1 MTAVRR
7 IRVRPLGRLF
17 ATLLSTVVVVTVSP
31 ALAGP
36 ADAGAAA
43 SAAITPTT
51 AAGPGSVALTVESA
65 VGEGSAVAASLAMP
79 LGGAS

>member
-1 MTAVRR
+1 MTPVRR
-7 IRVRPLGRLF
+7 IRVRPLGRLL
-17 ATLLSTVVVVTVSP
+17 ATLLSTVVVVTASP

-43 SAAITPTT
+43 SVAITPTT
-51 AAGPGSVALTVESA
+51 AAGPGSVELTVESA
-65 VGEGSAVAASLAMP
+65 VGEGTAVAASLAMP